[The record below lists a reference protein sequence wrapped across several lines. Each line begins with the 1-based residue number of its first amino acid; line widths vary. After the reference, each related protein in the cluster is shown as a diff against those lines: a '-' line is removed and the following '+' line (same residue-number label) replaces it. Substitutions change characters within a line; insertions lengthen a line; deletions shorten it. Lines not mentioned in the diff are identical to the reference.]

1 MIGSVIT
8 MSYRIRVDVSHDWD
22 NGRTLYFPAQPN
34 SIPCDFSSLMTVRS
48 SEPLEGEDDDS
59 KVFVFLGG

>member
-48 SEPLEGEDDDS
+48 SEPLEG
-59 KVFVFLGG
+59 GR